1 MTAIKLNGLTELQA
15 RENLSVIPTIVQQHL
30 DAGEKPQT
38 EGQHFRIVR
47 KHDMESVHN
56 HGCAYFNELI
66 VEKKTDGE
74 WKKAYSTGRLK
85 YRGAYADDVD
95 DWSLNFIRVSILEES
110 ASHVTYGVTDGERG
124 VTVYRFSESRP
135 SVVTHF
141 DLKGYQKTAER
152 VKLLETVLKD
162 PTQFRKYAENLPLG
176 GKWGLYGEDPF
187 AFDATGK
194 AIDDVAQAHLI
205 VLPLSH
211 PDRDYDA
218 IIDSYRIFV
227 WLRGV
232 GIGESGPL
240 PSGLHHPGGRF
251 YFVGLGFKA
260 EVAMEKSRPQLKVVA
275 YNNNQH
281 WQNTHDFLLKP

>member
-1 MTAIKLNGLTELQA
+1 MNAIKLNGLTELQA
-15 RENLSVIPTIVQQHL
+15 RENLSVIPPLVQQHL

-38 EGQHFRIVR
+38 EGKHFRIVR
-47 KHDMESVHN
+47 KHDMESVRN
-56 HGCAYFNELI
+56 HGCAYSNELRI
-66 VEKKTDGE
+66 EKNAGGSWEKV
-74 WKKAYSTGRLK
+74 YSTGMLK
-85 YRGAYADDVD
+85 YRGAYANDID

-110 ASHVTYGVTDGERG
+110 ESGVTYGVTDGEQG
-124 VTVYRFSESRP
+124 VNVYRFEKER
-135 SVVTHF
+135 TRLARF
-141 DLKGYQKTAER
+141 DLKDHKQTAER
-152 VKLLETVLKD
+152 IELLQKVLKD
-162 PTQFRKYAENLPLG
+162 PTLFRKYAENLSLG
-176 GKWGLYGEDPF
+176 GKWGLYGEDPY

-260 EVAMEKSRPQLKVVA
+260 EVSMEKSRPQLKVVA